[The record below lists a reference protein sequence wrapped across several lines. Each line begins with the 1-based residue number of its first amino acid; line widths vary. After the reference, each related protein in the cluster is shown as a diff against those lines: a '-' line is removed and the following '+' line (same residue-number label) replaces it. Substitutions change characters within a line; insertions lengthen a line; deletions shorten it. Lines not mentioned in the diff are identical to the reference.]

1 MGGRASIAVGLGAGV
16 IAGVLLIALVAL
28 LLPPADAPV
37 PPASGSA
44 IAGESPATQPAPS
57 GPSPEPSASVD
68 PDTAIFHI
76 GEIAPTLKLPQ
87 LGGGEIDLANLRGT
101 PVWINFMGTYC
112 PPCRD
117 EFPKMNSF
125 AVRYAD
131 TGLVVIAVDVRE
143 DVGAVNAFAQ
153 EFSVQFPMA
162 LDEDGAAQREWGA
175 WALPMHFWIDADGIV
190 RDGAAG
196 GIGPD
201 LMAAGLEKI
210 LPGVDVEP

>member
-16 IAGVLLIALVAL
+16 IAGVLMIALVAL
-28 LLPPADAPV
+28 LLPPPDAPV

-44 IAGESPATQPAPS
+44 SPGVPAATQPTAS
-57 GPSPEPSASVD
+57 ASPVPSASAD
-68 PDTAIFHI
+68 PDSANFHI

-87 LGGGEIDLANLRGT
+87 LGGGEIDLAGLRGT
-101 PVWINFMGTYC
+101 PVWVNFMGTYC

-143 DVGAVNAFAQ
+143 DVGTVNAFAQ

-175 WALPMHFWIDADGIV
+175 WALPMHFWIDAEGIV